1 VVPGGR
7 GKLFVVT
14 APSGA
19 GKTTL
24 IKWLLAEDASIAFSV
39 SYTTRAPREGEQDGR
54 DYFFVSRAE
63 FERMIAGDKLLEYA
77 RVFDNFY
84 GTGREPVE
92 RELGAGRNVLLDIDW
107 QGAAQVRSRMRDG
120 VYVFIMPPSFE
131 ELARRLRSRGTDS
144 SEVIARRLSE
154 ARADMARWNDF
165 DYVIV
170 NDDLPTAQTALR
182 SVISGANTANRT
194 GNPALAARIGAIL
207 GAAPRGPVAPGCGLG

>member
-1 VVPGGR
+1 MAGGR
-7 GKLFVVT
+7 GRLFVVT

-24 IKWLLAEDASIAFSV
+24 IKWLLAEDPGIAFSV
-39 SYTTRAPREGEQDGR
+39 SYTTRAPRKGEQDGR
-54 DYFFVSRAE
+54 DYCFVSRAE
-63 FERMIAGDKLLEYA
+63 FERMIAADELLEYA

-92 RELGAGRNVLLDIDW
+92 RDLSAGRNVLLDIDW
-107 QGAAQVRSRMRDG
+107 QGAAQVRSRLRDG
-120 VYVFIMPPSFE
+120 VFVFIMPPSFD

-144 SEVIARRLSE
+144 AEVIARRLSE
-154 ARADMARWNDF
+154 ARADMARWSDF

-170 NDDLPTAQTALR
+170 NEDLATAQEALR

-194 GNPALAARIGAIL
+194 ANPALRERIGAIL
-207 GAAPRGPVAPGCGLG
+207 AG